1 MRRKWQANR
10 IIRDKKLMKT
20 RAIHTIN
27 KENHR
32 PTKNKK
38 RKERL
43 ILLRTEKMMK
53 MKKMRVISEEAI
65 RMQMTALMMTL
76 MNQKRKKGAMKNSIC
91 KSTYNGS
98 NKMKRRTEKKE
109 MRMERMMMGISMV
122 LGSFLRMDA
131 GW

>member
-1 MRRKWQANR
+1 
-10 IIRDKKLMKT
+10 MKT
-20 RAIHTIN
+20 RAIHRIN

-76 MNQKRKKGAMKNSIC
+76 MNQKRKKGVMKNSIC
-91 KSTYNGS
+91 KST
-98 NKMKRRTEKKE
+98 
-109 MRMERMMMGISMV
+109 
-122 LGSFLRMDA
+122 
-131 GW
+131 